1 MQEVETIETILVLP
15 SASPFSGFHGDYPRE
30 ETPRFSHL
38 DTDRNLDVTVRTLR
52 IYAGGGGPAALDPFN
67 AITGALSKALSSY
80 YPLAG
85 SLRRRSAG
93 DRLEVYCAEGQ
104 GVPVTRASSR
114 GTLAALNYLDDLG
127 SAMVERLV
135 TLFAC
140 GGFSLGMC
148 VHHSFCDGAGS
159 TLFLSAVAE
168 IARGAVTPAVEPVWD
183 RAALLGPRR
192 PPRTEVDLTPVLRTA
207 GRLSDPY
214 GARDGGGAVV
224 REYFHVSDV
233 CLERLRTQLQEA
245 SGSSSFTT
253 FEVLVAFIWK
263 ARFAARVPTG
273 EKVKLAFSMSIRR
286 LLKPGLPAGYWGN
299 SCVPVYAQTTAGEL
313 VARPLWETAQLI
325 KKSKRGVTEEYVRS
339 FIDFQEL
346 HYADGITAGENV
358 SGFTDWRHLGHSAV
372 DFGWGSPVSV
382 LSLSFKLLGSLEPC
396 LLLPYPSV
404 GGVKNGG
411 FRALVCLAM
420 DAMPAFREEMKGLA
434 GVESR
439 V

>member
-1 MQEVETIETILVLP
+1 
-15 SASPFSGFHGDYPRE
+15 
-30 ETPRFSHL
+30 
-38 DTDRNLDVTVRTLR
+38 
-52 IYAGGGGPAALDPFN
+52 
-67 AITGALSKALSSY
+67 
-80 YPLAG
+80 
-85 SLRRRSAG
+85 
-93 DRLEVYCAEGQ
+93 
-104 GVPVTRASSR
+104 
-114 GTLAALNYLDDLG
+114 
-127 SAMVERLV
+127 MVERLVPDPTAGEELEHPLTLQV

-233 CLERLRTQLQEA
+233 CFRASQDPATGGVRIVQLHHVRS
-245 SGSSSFTT
+245 SGC
-253 FEVLVAFIWK
+253 VHWK
-263 ARFAARVPTG
+263 ARVKAARVPTG

-313 VARPLWETAQLI
+313 
-325 KKSKRGVTEEYVRS
+325 EYVRS

-358 SGFTDWRHLGHSAV
+358 SGFTDWRHLATRPWTSAGESRPPS
-372 DFGWGSPVSV
+372 FPCPSSCSELGALP
-382 LSLSFKLLGSLEPC
+382 SLAL
-396 LLLPYPSV
+396 PSV